1 MTSTHSASDEAV
13 ELFPGGRQDT
23 LMSLGLIW
31 GHRLSKSQCRNPCF
45 SKMPSLPHL
54 KEEELLRSAS
64 VPCAYCCSS
73 AQEIHQLTAE
83 CGKGALG
90 CFDRSQG
97 RGERENC
104 LLSRSV
110 ILYLQRPLCSVS
122 PITMPVWFGFW
133 FWFGLNFQGS
143 CSSG

>member
-1 MTSTHSASDEAV
+1 MLLKDAKFASFERGGAV
-13 ELFPGGRQDT
+13 EK
-23 LMSLGLIW
+23 
-31 GHRLSKSQCRNPCF
+31 RLC
-45 SKMPSLPHL
+45 
-54 KEEELLRSAS
+54 AS

-83 CGKGALG
+83 CGKGAFG

-110 ILYLQRPLCSVS
+110 ILYLQRPLCCVS
-122 PITMPVWFGFW
+122 PITVPVWFGFW
-133 FWFGLNFQGS
+133 F
-143 CSSG
+143 